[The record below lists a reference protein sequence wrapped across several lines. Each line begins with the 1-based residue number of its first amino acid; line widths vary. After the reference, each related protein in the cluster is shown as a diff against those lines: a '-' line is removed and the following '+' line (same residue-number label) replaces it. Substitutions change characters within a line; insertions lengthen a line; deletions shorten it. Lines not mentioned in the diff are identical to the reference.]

1 MIDALQKSQ
10 QNKQETR
17 LDKNGQSISD
27 LKKPLRTAKTFRRI
41 VLWILSLLIIFALMI
56 SLWYQLFFLRL
67 PKRLIV
73 EDPNVFLSPA
83 NGKIIAIIKEPTTPL
98 EKKHRVV
105 IEDAM
110 RDT

>member
-1 MIDALQKSQ
+1 MVS
-10 QNKQETR
+10 
-17 LDKNGQSISD
+17 
-27 LKKPLRTAKTFRRI
+27 LR
-41 VLWILSLLIIFALMI
+41 
-56 SLWYQLFFLRL
+56 YQLFFLRL
-67 PKRLIV
+67 PKRVVV
-73 EDPNVFLSPA
+73 EDSNVFLSPA